1 MDENETLSSAFD
13 KLSEMLSSED
23 GQKQISDI
31 LGMLQGAA
39 SESESEP
46 LAAKEPSEKKAEE
59 KSSFQSSGFSS
70 ADFDMLNTAKKLL
83 GASKIGGKKDKNA
96 AFLEALKPFLKNERR
111 QKLDGAIKLIGAA
124 SLFKEFGGFTKGGD

>member
-39 SESESEP
+39 SDSDADAPEEIP
-46 LAAKEPSEKKAEE
+46 EKKAEE

-70 ADFDMLNTAKKLL
+70 ADFDMLKKAKKLL
-83 GASKIGGKKDKNA
+83 GASKTGGKNDKNA